1 MSAEAAQRVGRFYTA
16 ARRHPWVLG
25 KIGDFRLW
33 FGPYNPAQI
42 AVAVLGALLLIMTV
56 SWWTALGPLPLVTW
70 LLAIWAV
77 RRPRIA
83 GRAPLAAIGGW
94 VTLWCK
100 PAGGQIGGKPARDK
114 RPQPLLGGF
123 VIEDLPSP
131 TSGDRRRP
139 RRRTTPVRPVRPERP
154 QRRAATS
161 SRPPRPRPDRQPRP
175 AGQAPRR
182 APNAAGPSTGPVS
195 SVQRLAARAAA
206 LSKERA
212 S

>member
-1 MSAEAAQRVGRFYTA
+1 MSAEAAQRIGRFYTA

-42 AVAVLGALLLIMTV
+42 AVAVLGALLLIVTV
-56 SWWTALGPLPLVTW
+56 SWWTALGPLPLIAWV
-70 LLAIWAV
+70 LAIWVV

-94 VTLWCK
+94 VALWLK
-100 PAGGQIGGKPARDK
+100 PAAGQIGGRPARDK
-114 RPQPLLGGF
+114 KPQPLLGGF

-131 TSGDRRRP
+131 TTGDRRRP
-139 RRRTTPVRPVRPERP
+139 RRRTTPPRPARPERRVP
-154 QRRAATS
+154 AS
-161 SRPPRPRPDRQPRP
+161 SRPPRPSQHTRPSSR
-175 AGQAPRR
+175 GPRR
-182 APNAAGPSTGPVS
+182 PPTAAPAAPMS
-195 SVQRLAARAAA
+195 SVQQLAARAAA
-206 LSKERA
+206 LSEERA